1 MDERELTSF
10 EGESKTA
17 HVFDFFQGL
26 VGDYFDDMGTPFHP
40 LANQTYPH
48 KTVNSGHDVY
58 TSHIFPFSDTPGSPS
73 AWASRHVIIQDLLCF
88 FHRAIHQGHLKL
100 VGE

>member
-1 MDERELTSF
+1 
-10 EGESKTA
+10 
-17 HVFDFFQGL
+17 
-26 VGDYFDDMGTPFHP
+26 
-40 LANQTYPH
+40 
-48 KTVNSGHDVY
+48 VNSGHDVY